1 MDRNNTAVMNI
12 GRRIAEERQRA
23 GLTQS
28 ALAEKLGL
36 ATVTI
41 RQYERGVREPKID
54 TLRKIAEVIS
64 NSGNPIDVTC
74 FIPTHNENPIFYDRV
89 KEKLSPDEIDLLDFY
104 DWSGEDE
111 RLDLLRDAAEMLTPE
126 GQRIAIKRV
135 REMVELAKYRKPE
148 LKQAP
153 QWPIDGID
161 NVDHKQAA
169 PQPAGEKPAEPAP
182 KTGPDTPEE
191 D

>member
-1 MDRNNTAVMNI
+1 
-12 GRRIAEERQRA
+12 
-23 GLTQS
+23 
-28 ALAEKLGL
+28 
-36 ATVTI
+36 
-41 RQYERGVREPKID
+41 
-54 TLRKIAEVIS
+54 
-64 NSGNPIDVTC
+64 
-74 FIPTHNENPIFYDRV
+74 
-89 KEKLSPDEIDLLDFY
+89 
-104 DWSGEDE
+104 
-111 RLDLLRDAAEMLTPE
+111 MLTPE

-169 PQPAGEKPAEPAP
+169 PQPAGEKPADSAP
-182 KTGPDTPEE
+182 ETSPDAPET